1 MSRGH
6 IFSSHRALAFA
17 RRPLLAPVVSRIV
30 SQPQGASSARGQPT
44 LTAEIAFRLM
54 RCLEANDRPP
64 RRASGQARPR
74 TAFLRRRLR
83 CGFFGILRREQHD
96 PAAEIERH
104 GIPAPDMD
112 AVIPPGSLSSLS
124 FEGSRFVF
132 LPSCRHCRLCMKIA
146 SRGGT
151 AFSLF
156 PFRSPAQHGLSSLP
170 DPYRS
175 ARRATRHV
183 FFFELQGKKC
193 GLPNFCACAPHGLSP
208 ARALRRCAALLLAQ
222 AQKSGSLRTFF
233 RCSAPPCLAVTGGQR
248 GRDWRSL
255 TNRKGKRP

>member
-1 MSRGH
+1 
-6 IFSSHRALAFA
+6 
-17 RRPLLAPVVSRIV
+17 
-30 SQPQGASSARGQPT
+30 
-44 LTAEIAFRLM
+44 M

-64 RRASGQARPR
+64 RRASGQARSR
-74 TAFLRRRLR
+74 TAFLRRRR
-83 CGFFGILRREQHD
+83 AAAPASASFGGNSTIL
-96 PAAEIERH
+96 PSKLSGRH
-104 GIPAPDMD
+104 PAPDMD
-112 AVIPPGSLSSLS
+112 AVTPPGSLSSLS

-132 LPSCRHCRLCMKIA
+132 LPSCRHCRLYMKIA
-146 SRGGT
+146 GRGGT

-156 PFRSPAQHGLSSLP
+156 PFRSPTQHGLSKLP

-208 ARALRRCAALLLAQ
+208 ARALRRCAAVA
-222 AQKSGSLRTFF
+222 ACSSTKIRVPPNFF
-233 RCSAPPCLAVTGGQR
+233 PCSAPPCLAVTGGQR